1 MPTAAED
8 LRALIASRHGLLVV
22 DSRDESGLIVAAT
35 EAATLCQAQVWLW
48 TPADGLYAVGHDPQS
63 GTRDPAKA
71 LAFLTDIRKKVVVL
85 LLDGQPI
92 LDDPV
97 AARSLKE
104 FGDQNTAGSTAILTG
119 VGAQVPELLLGTAIR
134 WDLAPPDREH
144 MTALVE
150 RIVASLPRSGWRVSI
165 TDLEPLVDAVMGLTS
180 AEAERVI
187 LKQAAIDGRLD
198 PEDAAA
204 ATRARAELLSD
215 GPLDLIDADVN
226 FTDVAGLQELKA
238 WLRIRG
244 KGFAPEARDFGLEP
258 PRGVLLV
265 GVPGCGKSLIARAI
279 AGSWEMTLAGLDV
292 ARLHGSYVGQSEKQL
307 REALLAAE
315 AMAPVVLWID
325 EIEKAFAGAGDSDSG
340 ASRRVLGVLLRWL
353 QERPDGVFVVATSN
367 DVTSLPPEMA
377 RRGRFDELFFVDLPD
392 ALERS
397 LIIEYHL
404 RSRNRDPQ
412 YFDINALCQVTEGFS
427 GSEIE
432 SMITAALYS
441 AFADESTLTTEY
453 LLDEAH
459 STIPLSATRAEDIGA
474 LRDWAKG
481 RTRPAGGHPP
491 PTANG

>member
-1 MPTAAED
+1 MPTATED

-22 DSRDESGLIVAAT
+22 DSRDESGLVTAAS
-35 EAATLCQAQVWLW
+35 EAAKLCDAQVWIW
-48 TPADGLYAVGHDPQS
+48 TPADGLRAVGQDPQT
-63 GTRDPAKA
+63 GTKDPAQA
-71 LAFLTDIRKKVVVL
+71 LGFLSHIRHKVVVL

-97 AARSLKE
+97 AARMLKE
-104 FGDQNTAGSTAILTG
+104 FADQNTTGSTAIITG
-119 VGAQVPELLLGTAIR
+119 VGSQVPDLLLGTGIR
-134 WDLAPPDREH
+134 WELSPLDREH

-150 RIVASLPRSGWRVSI
+150 RIIATLPRSGWQVSV
-165 TDLEPLVDAVMGLTS
+165 TNLEPLVEAVMGLTS

-187 LKQAAIDGRLD
+187 LKQAAIDGRLG

-215 GPLDLIDADVN
+215 GPLDLIDADVD
-226 FTDVAGLQELKA
+226 FTDVAGLQELKE

-244 KGFAPEARDFGLEP
+244 QGFAPEARDFGLEP

-279 AGSWEMTLAGLDV
+279 AGSWGMTLAGLD
-292 ARLHGSYVGQSEKQL
+292 ASRLHGSYVGQSEKQL

-325 EIEKAFAGAGDSDSG
+325 EIEKAFAGAGDGDSG
-340 ASRRVLGVLLRWL
+340 AARRVLGFLLRWL

-392 ALERS
+392 ALERGM
-397 LIIEYHL
+397 IIDYHL
-404 RSRNRDPQ
+404 SSRDRDPQ
-412 YFDINALCQVTEGFS
+412 NFDTDALCRVTDGFS

-432 SMITAALYS
+432 SMITAALYT
-441 AFADESTLTTEY
+441 AFADNSALTTDH
-453 LLDEAH
+453 LLNEAR
-459 STIPLSATRAEDIGA
+459 STIPLSATRAEDIAA
-474 LRDWAKG
+474 LRNWSIG